1 MESNTSEILDHEVNE
16 YSVTATVLRAFLSA
30 FYIIVT
36 LFGNTLTIVAV
47 TKEDFLR
54 KVGNSFIVSL
64 AVADI
69 LMAVLVVPLFTID
82 SIAHL
87 SLGDILCIIFASSD
101 LMFCTASILNI
112 TIISIDRYIAITDP
126 LRYATR
132 MTTKVAGS
140 LICCV
145 WTISGLISYLPLI
158 INEFLNT
165 RIIYM
170 VDRSCYFDLVNPT
183 MMVFVIIFWFVPTLM
198 ILSAYG
204 MIFRV
209 ARKQEARVC
218 ELANISNNLNRGQN
232 DTKPI
237 SLQRSHKAAKT
248 LGLVN
253 AIFLICWVPN
263 FVLTFLSFV
272 SPRTAVHVPIHLWH
286 VVPWLA
292 YSNSMF
298 NPVIYAVC
306 NKSFRKAFKKILYI
320 K

>member
-1 MESNTSEILDHEVNE
+1 MAANSSGILDHEVNE

-36 LFGNTLTIVAV
+36 LFGNTLTIAAV
-47 TKEDFLR
+47 IKEDSLR

-82 SIAHL
+82 TIAHL

-158 INEFLNT
+158 INEILNT
-165 RIIYM
+165 QFIHM

-183 MMVFVIIFWFVPTLM
+183 MMVLIISWFVPTLM
-198 ILSAYG
+198 MLSAYG
-204 MIFRV
+204 MIFKV

-232 DTKPI
+232 GITPT

-248 LGLVN
+248 LGLVI
-253 AIFLICWVPN
+253 AIFLLCWVPN
-263 FVLTFLSFV
+263 FCSDV
-272 SPRTAVHVPIHLWH
+272 SVICVSKYSCTCTNTS
-286 VVPWLA
+286 LA
-292 YSNSMF
+292 CCTL
-298 NPVIYAVC
+298 VG
-306 NKSFRKAFKKILYI
+306 IL